1 MRRNLKQQSAPGQ
14 SVFDAALE
22 GYGDMR
28 GVEIMLTDNPSLI
41 PIMDNLEGT
50 TVKLQD
56 TYTDKTNV
64 ANIFSKRKP
73 TSI

>member
-1 MRRNLKQQSAPGQ
+1 MTRKLKQQAAPGQ

-22 GYGDMR
+22 AYGDMR
-28 GVEIMLTDNPSLI
+28 GVEIMLTANPSII

-56 TYTDKTNV
+56 TYTDKANV
-64 ANIFSKRKP
+64 ENIFSKRKP